1 MKQLE
6 LNLNHKPSSMYIRR
20 LMDIR
25 GYDYVSQILDEHTGH
40 VDWGDDEYC
49 EFHDI
54 IALAYEESNSGDL
67 RSALSQR
74 CMDDDEE

>member
-25 GYDYVSQILDEHTGH
+25 GYDYVSQILDEHN
-40 VDWGDDEYC
+40 DRWGDDEYC

-74 CMDDDEE
+74 CMGDDEE